1 MALRLYPPCKFVA
14 RNNEKMHLKCL
25 AKNPEQKLIA
35 VINKKY
41 ILYILD
47 LESYREFLKKKT
59 GSNNYALL
67 NKRGIVNNIG
77 IHIKLVYVNTS
88 VDCFE

>member
-1 MALRLYPPCKFVA
+1 MCKMALRLYPPCKFVA

-67 NKRGIVNNIG
+67 MWNSKQYRYSYKTCVC
-77 IHIKLVYVNTS
+77 KYK
-88 VDCFE
+88 C